1 MLFLLLPLFSDINI
15 YLLFLIFLVTF
26 CYPGDMISA
35 GGGCESAAI
44 TAASTAWGK
53 YRDLLPILSSKS
65 VASKTKGKVYDTY
78 VRSPML

>member
-44 TAASTAWGK
+44 TGAWIAWGK
-53 YRDLLPILSSKS
+53 
-65 VASKTKGKVYDTY
+65 
-78 VRSPML
+78 